1 MIRIKPYLLL
11 IFVFFSAIFS
21 AQNKSF
27 TYQHYGPED
36 GLSNSTILSIKQGPN
51 GLMYMVTPNGIFSYD
66 GYNFIK
72 LKTGKYK
79 SNSIR
84 NINFDLNKLLIINRE
99 EGIFGYDPEQKN
111 AEKIKSLKFKRPVDE
126 LLIAGD
132 YAYNLTEEITVGA
145 LNLKTNVYTSDEVRK
160 NDYIDPAYC
169 LFKTFDGKV
178 LVGRGNGLFEFK
190 GAKLEK
196 IGDLKNDVPVYS
208 ICEDKEHNLVLGS
221 INEILVLKNYKTQN
235 VIRPKFKA
243 KSSIF
248 SIFGSL
254 GVKLDKRITKLTV
267 DKFNRYW
274 FTANPDNN
282 LYMYENNSLYDIFEL
297 LNIST
302 NLINS
307 ITKDKNENIW
317 VGTFSDGV
325 YFIQNPFLSNFSLSY
340 NKKNLSV
347 NELSLKNNWVMTAT
361 SNGLF
366 AYNLKTTETKV
377 LSNPDET
384 FPESIYN
391 IVSQGNSF
399 YYSKTIAFNTHIA
412 SVNADKQVFKFL
424 PIISKYIYL
433 LNEKEALI
441 AELGTIYK
449 INIFTEKKLDTI
461 ISFSDYKIKINSM
474 LIKDNQL
481 FIGTSSGLT
490 LINLKDKTFT
500 NNTDYPSINQ
510 ITLING
516 KVYIAHDAGFSIYED
531 RLIQQI
537 GDIKLSAVKK
547 IKYFDDKIWIATLN
561 GLYLCDTQFNPLM
574 VYNKSN
580 GLLSNSINDIAFD
593 NGEACIATG
602 NGISFSN
609 LKELTT
615 SRFKPEKI
623 QIDYFEIDSATYYNV
638 PDNIRIGAS
647 QNNLKIYFSS
657 PLFTKPNKQFYKY
670 ELDNGKS
677 FSFESSPLQLALNSG
692 KHQVKISV
700 SSDNINWSDPVIINI
715 EKEQKFTE
723 TGGVYFIVTIGAL
736 FIIILIS
743 YFWIKQVK
751 KKAVKRIQEEQQINL
766 LKHQAMN
773 SLLSP
778 HFIFN
783 SLTSIQNYINTNNSL
798 MASEYLAKFSRLI
811 RMIIEKASQSQITLK
826 DEVARL
832 NYYLELEKERFKNK
846 FDFDIVVDKDIDLS
860 AISIPNMIIQP
871 HAENSIIHGIL
882 PKNEHGTLTIHFKKS
897 KNNELIITIEDDG
910 IGFIKA
916 KDFAKSSHKSLG
928 TSTIANILEINSKL
942 YNKKQSVTMEDKS
955 LFNPP
960 SHGTLITITIEL

>member
-1 MIRIKPYLLL
+1 MIPIKPYLFL
-11 IFVFFSAIFS
+11 IFIFCAAFFQ
-21 AQNKSF
+21 AQNKSY

-36 GLSNSTILSIKQGPN
+36 GLSNSTILSIKQAPN
-51 GLMYMVTPNGIFSYD
+51 GLMNMVTPNGIYTYD
-66 GYNFIK
+66 GYNFTK

-99 EGIFGYDPEQKN
+99 EGIFGYDPEKKN
-111 AEKIKSLKFKRPVDE
+111 ADKIENLKFKRPVDE
-126 LLIAGD
+126 LLIVGD
-132 YAYNLTEEITVGA
+132 YAYHLTDEITVGC
-145 LNLKTNVYTSDEVRK
+145 LNLKTGVYTSDEVRK
-160 NDYIDPAYC
+160 NDNINPAYC
-169 LFKTFDGKV
+169 LFKTSEGKV
-178 LVGRGNGLFEFK
+178 LVGRSNGLFEFK
-190 GAKLEK
+190 GSSLEK
-196 IGDLKNDVPVYS
+196 VGDLKKDVPVYS
-208 ICEDKEHNLVLGS
+208 ICEDKDHRLILGS
-221 INEILVLKNYKTQN
+221 SNEIFILKGFKTQK
-235 VIRPKFKA
+235 IISPKFKA
-243 KSSIF
+243 KAKTFFLS
-248 SIFGSL
+248 G
-254 GVKLDKRITKLTV
+254 DKKITKLSV
-267 DKFNRYW
+267 DKYNRYW

-282 LYMYENNSLYDIFEL
+282 LYMYEDNTLFDIFEL

-302 NLINS
+302 NLINC
-307 ITKDKNENIW
+307 ITKDNNENIW

-325 YFIQNPFLSNFSLSY
+325 YFIQNPFLDNFTLNY

-347 NELSLKNNWVMTAT
+347 SELCLKDNWAVTAT
-361 SNGLF
+361 NNGLF
-366 AYNLKTTETKV
+366 AYNFKTANTKI

-384 FPESIYN
+384 FPEPIFN
-391 IVSQGNSF
+391 IAASDNSF
-399 YYSKTIAFNTHIA
+399 YYSKTVAFNTHVGSI
-412 SVNADKQVFKFL
+412 STTKGNLNFT

-433 LNEKEALI
+433 LNSKEALI
-441 AELGTIYK
+441 ADFGTIYK
-449 INIFTEKKLDTI
+449 INLSNEKKLDTL

-474 LIKDNQL
+474 LIKDNFL

-490 LINLKDKTFT
+490 LINLKDKSST

-510 ITLING
+510 ITSINN
-516 KVYIAHDAGFSIYED
+516 KVYIAHDAGFTVYED
-531 RLIQQI
+531 KKLVQQI
-537 GDIKLSAVKK
+537 GEIKLSAVKK
-547 IKYFDDKIWIATLN
+547 IKYFDGKIWIATLN

-580 GLLSNSINDIAFD
+580 GLLSNSINDITFE

-602 NGISFSN
+602 SGIAFSD

-615 SRFKPEKI
+615 ARFKPQPV
-623 QIDYFEIDSATYYNV
+623 QIEYYEIDSATYYSI
-638 PDNIRIGAS
+638 PDKIKIKAS

-657 PLFTKPNKQFYKY
+657 PLFTKPNKQLYRY
-670 ELDNGKS
+670 QLDNGKP
-677 FSFESSPLQLALNSG
+677 FNFESSPLQLAVTSG
-692 KHQVKISV
+692 SHLVKITS
-700 SSDNINWSDPVIINI
+700 SSDNINWSEPVVIAI
-715 EKEQKFTE
+715 EKEETFTE
-723 TGGVYFIVTIGAL
+723 TGGIYFIITLGAL
-736 FIIILIS
+736 LIIILIS
-743 YFWIKQVK
+743 YIWIKQVK
-751 KKAVKRIQEEQQINL
+751 KKALKRIQEEQQINL

-846 FDFDIVVDKDIDLS
+846 FDFEIVVDKNIDLT

-882 PKNEHGTLTIHFKKS
+882 PKNEHGTLTISFH
-897 KNNELIITIEDDG
+897 KNEKNELVITIEDDG

-916 KDFAKSSHKSLG
+916 KEFAKSSHKSLG

-960 SHGTLITITIEL
+960 AHGTLITITIEL